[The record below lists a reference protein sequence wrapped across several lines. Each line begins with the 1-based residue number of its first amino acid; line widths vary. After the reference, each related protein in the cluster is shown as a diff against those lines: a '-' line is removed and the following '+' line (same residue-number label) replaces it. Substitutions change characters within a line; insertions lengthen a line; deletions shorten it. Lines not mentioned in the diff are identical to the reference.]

1 LALAGWMGHRDRSA
15 VTRRVQKEVAVRTAY
30 RFGRLVVGLVALG
43 LALGWLLL
51 RRRGVGAPP
60 PRLHVVPPLPAGLPD
75 PLADVPTAEVPTAE
89 VPTAEVATTEVPTA
103 ELPEEATVLAAGEAA
118 APDEDDLRQ
127 IRGIGPAT
135 EAMLHELGINSYQQL
150 AGLDA
155 DGRERVR
162 VAVKDTMHR
171 IEREDWVGQAT
182 ELHRAKYGK
191 DPLRPA

>member
-1 LALAGWMGHRDRSA
+1 MRED
-15 VTRRVQKEVAVRTAY
+15 AVRTAY
-30 RFGRLVVGLVALG
+30 RFGRLLVGLAALG
-43 LALGWLLL
+43 IALGWLLL
-51 RRRGVGAPP
+51 RRRGAGSPP
-60 PRLHVVPPLPAGLPD
+60 PRLHVVPPLPADLPD
-75 PLADVPTAEVPTAE
+75 PLAAAPTP
-89 VPTAEVATTEVPTA
+89 
-103 ELPEEATVLAAGEAA
+103 AAGPAVADKPAA
-118 APDEDDLRQ
+118 ATEPAAVDGAAADGAVVADRAPLPPERAVAADEGEGPAPDEDDLRQ

-135 EAMLHELGINSYQQL
+135 EVILQELGIRSYRQL